1 MYNGNRVNKFTCSF
15 RLDRQRYH
23 SGVQH
28 IQRQKDGSK
37 EILHYSKR
45 SNCNT
50 KKTFIIN
57 YEYLSLEI
65 FCLNN
70 SRLNSSLLLFFR

>member
-1 MYNGNRVNKFTCSF
+1 METELINSPVHSDWTDS
-15 RLDRQRYH
+15 DH